1 MTLSHVRSLVVL
13 TMISLMVLVPVVFA
27 SALEGDEAGATETT
41 LGFEPGQ
48 EPAVVVSDGAA
59 PADDPAW
66 TFRYLVPTLI
76 VVSGTALAG
85 LVVWYG
91 LGVKGR
97 YRVAR

>member
-1 MTLSHVRSLVVL
+1 MTLRPARLLVVL
-13 TMISLMVLVPVVFA
+13 TLIALVVLVPVTLAAA
-27 SALEGDEAGATETT
+27 SDTGVTETT
-41 LGFEPGQ
+41 IGFEPGQ
-48 EPAVVVSDGAA
+48 EPAVVVSDGAV

-66 TFRYLVPTLI
+66 TFRYLVPTLL
-76 VVSGTALAG
+76 VLSGAALAG

>member
-1 MTLSHVRSLVVL
+1 VKRRNARILVVLAIISLVVF
-13 TMISLMVLVPVVFA
+13 VPAAFS
-27 SALEGDEAGATETT
+27 SALQGDEAGVTETT
-41 LGFEPGQ
+41 IGFEPGR
-48 EPAVVVSDGAA
+48 EPAVVVSDGAV

-66 TFRYLVPTLI
+66 TFRYLVPTLM
-76 VVSGTALAG
+76 VVSGAALAG